1 MMTDREPKLYSRR
14 MLAQIVATPTLSGG
28 AATATPDRSPTPKP
42 TVAPAVNASAT
53 PEGTLPVPSPTKEP
67 LLASPTPKP
76 TVAPAVGVSATPG
89 GSLPVETPTIERHPQ
104 PTATHTPRPSAF
116 EVHVPPQVPEAT
128 RTHTPI
134 VATATQRPTDI
145 PPPRPTETQAPVV
158 PPAQVVPPT
167 ETAPAATEM
176 PSPVS
181 TPTEFPT
188 PERTVQPTIAPT
200 PPIVGG
206 SGTIGGGPSAFES
219 FIEKYSGF
227 LVGGIVALGGLAL
240 ARNRIAQVTR
250 RTFISLRR
258 EQ

>member
-14 MLAQIVATPTLSGG
+14 MLAQIV
-28 AATATPDRSPTPKP
+28 ATPDRSPTPKP

-53 PEGTLPVPSPTKEP
+53 PEGTLPVPSATKEP

-104 PTATHTPRPSAF
+104 PTATHTPRPSTS
-116 EVHVPPQVPEAT
+116 EVGVVSQIPEAT

-145 PPPRPTETQAPVV
+145 PPPRSTETQAPVV
-158 PPAQVVPPT
+158 PPTQVVPPT
-167 ETAPAATEM
+167 ETAPAASDAAPAATEM

-219 FIEKYSGF
+219 FIEKYSGY
-227 LVGGIVALGGLAL
+227 LVGGMVALGGLAL

>member
-1 MMTDREPKLYSRR
+1 MTTDREPKQYLRR
-14 MLAQIVATPTLSGG
+14 MLAQIVATPTPLG

-42 TVAPAVNASAT
+42 TIAPAVNASAT
-53 PEGTLPVPSPTKEP
+53 PEGTLPVPSATREP
-67 LLASPTPKP
+67 HLASPTPKP

-89 GSLPVETPTIERHPQ
+89 GSLPVETPTIERHQQ
-104 PTATHTPRPSAF
+104 PATHTPLPSAF
-116 EVHVPPQVPEAT
+116 EVRVPPQAPEAT

-134 VATATQRPTDI
+134 GATATRRPTDT
-145 PPPRPTETQAPVV
+145 PSPRPTETQAPVV
-158 PPAQVVPPT
+158 PPTQVVPPT
-167 ETAPAATEM
+167 ETAAATLTPPKVPAA
-176 PSPVS
+176 
-181 TPTEFPT
+181 TEFPT

-250 RTFISLRR
+250 RTFVSLRR